1 MTEQQTLP
9 RCTTVLIAMLMISGV
24 VNITTISM
32 LAACKCP
39 EASIKAKDVH
49 NRSNLGIIAIDESQ
63 EGDDCICPSLT
74 WTVLE
79 ALVLTALVLFAI
91 SLAWKCGALI
101 LVHWRN

>member
-1 MTEQQTLP
+1 M
-9 RCTTVLIAMLMISGV
+9 IAMLMISGV

-39 EASIKAKDVH
+39 EASIKANDIH
-49 NRSNLGIIAIDESQ
+49 NHSNLGIIAIDESQ